1 MNEEKESERDR
12 WRTVTESESAE
23 APIER
28 LKNRKVIGPDDIL
41 VEASGY
47 FNQRSKCVLV
57 LTCNNYKGLK
67 VISHTMKLW
76 ERVVDIR

>member
-23 APIER
+23 APMER
-28 LKNRKVIGPDDIL
+28 LKNRK
-41 VEASGY
+41 ASGY